1 MTKIFVA
8 ALLILVVVYLIQKR
22 KEKVDD
28 AEPDLEETKRLAI
41 RKSTPFHAVSIEP
54 GPYACAAAEELR
66 GEKFLSADAPLLPLP
81 DCTSDNCECRFVH
94 FSDRRARKDRR
105 SELPRGFG
113 TGATGEF
120 EVDRRGVRDRRS
132 DGLDDDL

>member
-1 MTKIFVA
+1 MTRIFA
-8 ALLILVVVYLIQKR
+8 AVVLILVVVYLLQKR
-22 KEKVDD
+22 KQKAD
-28 AEPDLEETKRLAI
+28 AVEPDPAETKRLAI

-54 GPYACAAAEELR
+54 GSYACAAAEELR
-66 GEKFLSADAPLLPLP
+66 GEKFLSADAPQLPLP
-81 DCTSDNCECRFVH
+81 DCTSANCECRFVH
-94 FSDRRARKDRR
+94 FSDRRGRKDRR

-120 EVDRRGVRDRRS
+120 EVDRRGVKDRRS